1 VEIQTVCPESG
12 ELPKNEWTIG
22 MVFTLLDF
30 PIHRMFSHT
39 RILYKA
45 GNLISENMADIAVFV
60 DSRGGN
66 TRKVADAIAEELG
79 ITVTDLSTLLPD
91 TTKILFLGSGTYG
104 GRPGEALMKFI
115 GSGTFTGSRVAIFG
129 TSYSPAGSEK
139 MIAVM
144 ADALTQKGAIILG
157 SWHCRGK
164 FLLLNRGHPD
174 REDLDNAKKFA
185 REMPGVS

>member
-1 VEIQTVCPESG
+1 
-12 ELPKNEWTIG
+12 

-30 PIHRMFSHT
+30 PIHRMFSQT

-45 GNLISENMADIAVFV
+45 GKLISENMADIAVFV

-79 ITVTDLSTLLPD
+79 ITVTDLKVPLPD
-91 TTKILFLGSGTYG
+91 NTKILFLGSGTYG

-115 GSGTFTGSRVAIFG
+115 GSGTFTGCRVAIFG

-185 REMPGVS
+185 REMLGVS